1 MMKKKPIQYTIRNVP
16 PRVDQRLRE
25 QAADY
30 SVSLN
35 EVAVSALTRASG
47 LDAEPVVHHDL
58 DDLAGSW
65 VSDPALDAALE
76 SMDQVD
82 KDLWK

>member
-1 MMKKKPIQYTIRNVP
+1 MKKKPIQYTIRNVP

-25 QAADY
+25 QATDY

>member
-1 MMKKKPIQYTIRNVP
+1 MKKKPIQYTIRNVP

-65 VSDPALDAALE
+65 VTDPALDAALE

-82 KDLWK
+82 EDLWK